1 MRESSDTAVRP
12 EVLAAITASLA
23 AYGCAAGKEYRIS
36 RVLKKSSA
44 WKKAGRLENMLARE
58 MDLHLKY

>member
-12 EVLAAITASLA
+12 EVLAAITTALA
-23 AYGCAAGKEYRIS
+23 AYGGAAGKEYRIA

-44 WKKAGRLENMLARE
+44 WRKAGRLENMLARE
-58 MDLHLKY
+58 MDSHLVY